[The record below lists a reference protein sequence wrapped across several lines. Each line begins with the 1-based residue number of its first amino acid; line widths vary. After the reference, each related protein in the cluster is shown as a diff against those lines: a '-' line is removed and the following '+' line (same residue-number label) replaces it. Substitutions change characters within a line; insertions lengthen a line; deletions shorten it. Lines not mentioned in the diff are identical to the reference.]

1 VEFMVG
7 SAGVSALLQRP
18 NRYERVSLG
27 GIDALDGGFEARG
40 DGE

>member
-7 SAGVSALLQRP
+7 SARVSALLQRS
-18 NRYERVSLG
+18 NMYEKVSLG
-27 GIDALDGGFEARG
+27 AIDALDGGFEARG